1 MNKNSFKI
9 DINEFKKL
17 NFKAIYAWPLIPK
30 IMFLIVVMLLTVF
43 VFYFTYISKQKEKLE
58 KEIRNE
64 VSLKEDFSKM
74 KKETVNIPAY
84 KNQLKDIETTFGTIL
99 KQLPNRLAMDDLI
112 RDINQ
117 AGLSRNLEFI
127 LFEPEKQEIKTDFY
141 AELPINIEVKGTFY
155 DIGSFSA
162 DLAALSRIVVL
173 SDIRINT
180 LENTD
185 MVLMKAKAKTYRYL
199 DEEEI
204 AEQARIA
211 KEAAEKARK
220 SGKGKGKGKE
230 NAQKAGSKSDTAVK
244 NNDKAQRNSVKAKS
258 KEEVKARKEQ
268 VQKSKK

>member
-1 MNKNSFKI
+1 MLSHFFCKPAI
-9 DINEFKKL
+9 LAL
-17 NFKAIYAWPLIPK
+17 NTTP
-30 IMFLIVVMLLTVF
+30 
-43 VFYFTYISKQKEKLE
+43 S
-58 KEIRNE
+58 
-64 VSLKEDFSKM
+64 SLVCTE
-74 KKETVNIPAY
+74 
-84 KNQLKDIETTFGTIL
+84 
-99 KQLPNRLAMDDLI
+99 
-112 RDINQ
+112 
-117 AGLSRNLEFI
+117 
-127 LFEPEKQEIKTDFY
+127 EIKTDFY

-220 SGKGKGKGKE
+220 GGKGKGVLAKGKE

-244 NNDKAQRNSVKAKS
+244 KIYSLKTVR
-258 KEEVKARKEQ
+258 E
-268 VQKSKK
+268 